1 MFVVGYQLFYLL
13 ILVYWVESYLEKY
26 PVNIFSEVLDK
37 IDCHLIFDIL
47 HVYCM

>member
-13 ILVYWVESYLEKY
+13 IYILVYWVESYLEKY

-37 IDCHLIFDIL
+37 IDCH
-47 HVYCM
+47 